1 MNDPHVKALHY
12 RVIVG
17 KDIDYDNAP
26 PVSGITDEFDLSID
40 GDIAIFEMKK
50 HYPTAD
56 EARAVVDGYLRA
68 WDILIGLEHDPDDL
82 RFVFDRADVIDRS
95 PHETEK
101 NMVNLQA
108 HVAASTFTSIVSLN
122 FSPHVSRGRYPSTP
136 QNFIASLDSE
146 TMYLRYK
153 AYRQNREKLTSM
165 AYMCLTVLEG
175 SAGER
180 DKVRGQKRK
189 IAGKQY
195 YIDINVLSTL
205 GNLCTE
211 KGDETEA
218 RKYSKNRKFP
228 PLSPKEKEWIVSVI
242 KALIR
247 RVGEYE
253 YARSTGAELKQITMG
268 DFPKM

>member
-12 RVIVG
+12 RVMEG
-17 KDIDYDNAP
+17 DDIDYDNAP
-26 PVSGITDEFDLSID
+26 PVSEITDEFDLSID

-50 HYPTAD
+50 HYPSAD
-56 EARAVVDGYLRA
+56 EAKEVVDEYLRA

-82 RFVFDRADVIDRS
+82 RFDFGRADVIDRS
-95 PHETEK
+95 PHKTEK
-101 NMVNLQA
+101 NIVDLQA
-108 HVAASTFTSIVSLN
+108 HVAASTTTSNVHL
-122 FSPHVSRGRYPSTP
+122 HVTRERYPP
-136 QNFIASLDSE
+136 FPHNFIASPDAE
-146 TMYLRYK
+146 TMYHRYE

-195 YIDINVLSTL
+195 YIDIDVLGTL

-211 KGDETEA
+211 KGDATEA
-218 RKYSKNRKFP
+218 RKYSKNRTFT
-228 PLSPKEKEWIVSVI
+228 PLSPKEKKWIVSVI

-268 DFPKM
+268 DFPKI

>member
-56 EARAVVDGYLRA
+56 EAKEVVDEYLRA
-68 WDILIGLEHDPDDL
+68 WDILIGLAHDPDDL
-82 RFVFDRADVIDRS
+82 CFIFDRADVIDRS
-95 PHETEK
+95 PHKTGK
-101 NMVNLQA
+101 NVLNLQT
-108 HVAASTFTSIVSLN
+108 HIAASTVTSDIILN
-122 FSPHVSRGRYPSTP
+122 ESCGWYPSFP
-136 QNFIASLDSE
+136 KNFVASTDAE

-175 SAGER
+175 RAVER
-180 DKVRGQKRK
+180 DKAKGKTREK
-189 IAGKQY
+189 AAKQY
-195 YIDINVLSTL
+195 CIDIDVLDTL
-205 GNLCTE
+205 GKLCTVQ
-211 KGDETEA
+211 GDTTEA
-218 RKYSKNRKFP
+218 RKYSENRTFT
-228 PLSPKEKEWIVSVI
+228 PLNSKEKKWIVSVI
-242 KALIR
+242 KRLIR
-247 RVGEYE
+247 RVGEYR
-253 YARSTGAELKQITMG
+253 YAHSTGAKLKQITMG
-268 DFPKM
+268 DFPKI